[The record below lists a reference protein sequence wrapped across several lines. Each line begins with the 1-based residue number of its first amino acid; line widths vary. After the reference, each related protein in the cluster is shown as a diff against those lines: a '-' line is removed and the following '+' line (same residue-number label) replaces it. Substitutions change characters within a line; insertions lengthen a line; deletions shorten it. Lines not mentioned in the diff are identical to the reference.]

1 MAHFQVITSTLNKRT
16 FPVEDMSDKSN
27 IVGQVRNGFMFESK
41 SQITNNLG
49 IWYEDKDGFFYWGG
63 GVRENTDNVFAITLT
78 QPAVNPFTSE
88 ANGAWLNF
96 LGLSEIWKITK
107 GESVNIAVL
116 DTGID
121 LQNPELANRLFV
133 PAANSGPQNF
143 QVCKNL
149 VDDTDDVMDQYFHG
163 TTCSSLV
170 SFENGSSI
178 TGVAPNARLFVG
190 KISRMG
196 EIDFDLIAKGILWA
210 ADIKEIDIISIS
222 FGINQKDLDQQDPSF
237 QKLKNAVDFAVSKRK
252 IIVAAIGDVENSPTP
267 LYPALFENCISVA
280 ACDELC
286 NPWVGNVEFDNTTI
300 YAPGI
305 DITAYVVKNILFP
318 EGDIKPSKLSGT
330 SQATAIT
337 AGILALVISLLKKK
351 NAGYN
356 LNFLKKLIT
365 TKAKTLQGNNAKK
378 VIDPITIFSN
388 I

>member
-1 MAHFQVITSTLNKRT
+1 MPHFQVISEKLNKRT

-27 IVGQVRNGFMFESK
+27 IVGLVRKGFMFESK
-41 SQITNNLG
+41 SQLTNNLG
-49 IWYEDKDGFFYWGG
+49 IWYEDKDGFYYWGG
-63 GVRENTDNVFAITLT
+63 GLRENTDNILALTLT
-78 QPAVNPFTSE
+78 RPVANPFVSE

-107 GESVNIAVL
+107 GELVNIAVL

-121 LQNPELANRLFV
+121 LQNQELTNRLFV
-133 PAANSGPQNF
+133 PASNSGTQNL

-149 VDDTDDVMDQYFHG
+149 IDDTADVMDQYFHG

-170 SFENGSSI
+170 SSDNSSAI

-196 EIDFDLIAKGILWA
+196 EIDFDVIAKGILWA
-210 ADIKEIDIISIS
+210 ADINEIDIISIS
-222 FGINQKDLDQQDPSF
+222 FGLNQKDLDQQDPSF

-286 NPWVGNVEFDNTTI
+286 NSWVGNVEFNNTTI
-300 YAPGI
+300 YAPGV
-305 DITAYVVKNILFP
+305 DITAYVVKNIQFP
-318 EGDIKPSKLSGT
+318 EGNIKPSKLSGT

-365 TKAKTLQGNNAKK
+365 TKAKPLQGNNTKK